1 MGLQHHQDGKN
12 AKNHGIGHNALPP
25 LQHFLPL
32 FGDAV
37 GEVDD
42 DRQLGDLRGLE
53 GKDTVD
59 AQPAAGV
66 VVFDADTGNDDQHQ
80 QKEREDQQESGRAAP
95 ALIVEPGGKRQTRQT
110 HGGVNGLPLEVV
122 GGGSGF
128 VVGGGK
134 AGGKQHHKADDR
146 QQQHQQQE
154 GNVDAS
160 ALGGLQMLLL
170 DGLAAHFLRMLDGR
184 LLVTLGHGTFLL
196 SVWGVGGGIQSLPCV
211 RGGGAKRRRGCQV
224 INNPPVTFGD
234 SPLYTRG
241 PFGAVH
247 YRAAG

>member
-1 MGLQHHQDGKN
+1 MTPFSTSLTNSTATAATPPTPAPDEPPLHAAHRHHDSAGAHDEDRTGQVGLQHHQDGKN

-95 ALIVEPGGKRQTRQT
+95 ALIVEPGG
-110 HGGVNGLPLEVV
+110 
-122 GGGSGF
+122 
-128 VVGGGK
+128 
-134 AGGKQHHKADDR
+134 
-146 QQQHQQQE
+146 
-154 GNVDAS
+154 AS
-160 ALGGLQMLLL
+160 ARPARPT
-170 DGLAAHFLRMLDGR
+170 AA
-184 LLVTLGHGTFLL
+184 
-196 SVWGVGGGIQSLPCV
+196 
-211 RGGGAKRRRGCQV
+211 
-224 INNPPVTFGD
+224 
-234 SPLYTRG
+234 
-241 PFGAVH
+241 
-247 YRAAG
+247 